1 MASPRDGTLRAWVRE
16 AAATAAEPERPWR
29 RTEAVRA
36 AFDVEVSDGGSVVAG
51 AAGLTSALAGVVGAD
66 GLSAEIRV
74 DVETWGG
81 TREIVVQLVNTS
93 PESHPMLKD
102 THLYETVL
110 EIEGVETVP
119 FELEQLPDAFRYD
132 RKVPAY
138 GINVG
143 VESDAGR
150 FRTTDTVAVTTR
162 RPAYW
167 NSPHAEPDL
176 TFVALSSD
184 PLPPLRELV
193 EALGDYNDLHWSTD
207 RLDARAA
214 QEGWDDGL
222 REQAARAA
230 DDVRAEQARLQAG
243 LALLRDDDTVRQAFA
258 LMNTAIGYSS
268 EGRGYDRWR
277 PFQIGFLLQALP
289 FLTAGPAHA
298 DVVDTAWF
306 ATGGGKTETYLGL
319 LVTAA
324 LHDRMTGKS
333 SGVTAWSRFPL
344 RLLVAPTDAAVRRR
358 ARGCGTGAA
367 RGGHPGRTV
376 QPRFLVGARGTPNK
390 VVKEATD
397 GHPDPDSEG
406 MPDRYQVL
414 MHCPFCRSDKISMR
428 FDRRFW
434 RLVHELRERAL
445 PVAGEVPPVLR
456 R

>member
-1 MASPRDGTLRAWVRE
+1 M
-16 AAATAAEPERPWR
+16 
-29 RTEAVRA
+29 
-36 AFDVEVSDGGSVVAG
+36 EVSDGGSVVAG

-176 TFVALSSD
+176 TFVALASD

-298 DVVDTAWF
+298 DVVDTVWF

-344 RLLVAPTDAAVRRR
+344 RLLSLQQTQRFADALAGAERVRRE
-358 ARGCGTGAA
+358 AGIRGAPFSLG
-367 RGGHPGRTV
+367 
-376 QPRFLVGARGTPNK
+376 FLVGARGTPNK